1 MELRHIRYFK
11 AVADEK
17 NFTRAA
23 EKLNIAQ
30 PPLSR
35 QIQDLEKELDT
46 KLFLRSPHSISLT
59 EEGELFLQYAN
70 QILDLVNK
78 SAEEVREVKEGLQ
91 GMLYIASVEGC
102 CPHLFSAWIASFQK
116 RYPHVQYN
124 LWNGNSDDVNTRVSK
139 GLCEIAMITAPYNK
153 EGFEVLP
160 VCREPWVALLPHDH
174 PLAALPGDSITPEQL
189 LPYDLLIP
197 SRESRKQEIDQWFL
211 GTGRKPVIR
220 GRIAHMVNAYELSL
234 HGVGVSIYPASI
246 SSLIRS
252 DELCVKKID
261 HPDAYASYALIWSKN
276 HQLSHVAEEFIMHV
290 ENQLAQESP
299 TGSIS

>member
-1 MELRHIRYFK
+1 
-11 AVADEK
+11 
-17 NFTRAA
+17 
-23 EKLNIAQ
+23 
-30 PPLSR
+30 
-35 QIQDLEKELDT
+35 
-46 KLFLRSPHSISLT
+46 
-59 EEGELFLQYAN
+59 
-70 QILDLVNK
+70 
-78 SAEEVREVKEGLQ
+78 
-91 GMLYIASVEGC
+91 
-102 CPHLFSAWIASFQK
+102 
-116 RYPHVQYN
+116 
-124 LWNGNSDDVNTRVSK
+124 
-139 GLCEIAMITAPYNK
+139 MITAPYNK

-174 PLAALPGDSITPEQL
+174 PLAALPGDSIAPEQL

-299 TGSIS
+299 TESIL